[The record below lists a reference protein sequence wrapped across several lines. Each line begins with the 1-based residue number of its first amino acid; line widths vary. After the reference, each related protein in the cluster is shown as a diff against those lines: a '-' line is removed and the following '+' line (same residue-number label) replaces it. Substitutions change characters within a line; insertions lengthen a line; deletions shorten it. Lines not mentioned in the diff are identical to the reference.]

1 MTAVFGNK
9 MSSRGEQRNNW
20 SESVQLWVEL
30 QPDSGKLLVSFA
42 QFDIFIYNMHI
53 LMILCV
59 NSIFDTFRVL
69 YHCIQ
74 YSIRL
79 KNYGT

>member
-42 QFDIFIYNMHI
+42 QFEFI
-53 LMILCV
+53 
-59 NSIFDTFRVL
+59 
-69 YHCIQ
+69 
-74 YSIRL
+74 
-79 KNYGT
+79 G